1 MDVKAREH
9 LASLINDITKT
20 GEWTLDNEKLKEI
33 KRICKKSEA
42 FVEMSVELIF
52 IQLGKKQAQIRYS
65 ALQLVEELFS
75 RSHKFRQLIAEE
87 FPQFLQLTIGIHQK
101 SLPPPSNVASKL
113 KEFAVALV
121 KTWYEKYGESYRPLA
136 IGYDYLISSGEANFE
151 GSSLRDIRSR
161 DTQRSQQDVRL
172 KAINERRFQNIETQ
186 VADLK
191 DDIQENLKNMESC
204 FEILVP
210 RFEAEQALDE
220 ERAAGETG
228 KALSRGDAYKDNIM
242 SHGLGS
248 SRYTIEIDLSEGN
261 VMEDVKESEDN
272 EILFE
277 KLRESYKIMTSKHL
291 TKINEWL
298 KNLVKI
304 EYTDPAAKDD
314 LLKAIISLKDEIRDA
329 TRKSALIGIDTQVEN
344 ANKEANS
351 DDEDDEDID
360 ALFEEVEVPTL
371 DEPSTSV
378 ASDKPSAVVKSKKL
392 PPVQRVFPLA
402 HEPHMAEDATYT
414 SPLQAQIERTGR
426 LRENSPSGNKGK
438 QKADLQ
444 REELL
449 KVAPVVEWGEDLY
462 YWDKQDVQF
471 NQSGLEYHHRFL
483 GDGEGA
489 NKLSDETLQ
498 SLKMRAVY
506 YNPQWPEKIKACRAP
521 LRSGSLC
528 PRRDLVT
535 CPFHGPIIP
544 RDEIGRPVDPKT
556 KLPMVD
562 LGEQETPEVEED
574 KDKSVF
580 SSVKAAQPA
589 LWEQLENDVMRQQG
603 LTPIESTKR
612 GQKRKKEK
620 APSALIDV
628 RKKAETRLTRLQ
640 RRLDDPRMKRI
651 VEETLDHER
660 SMKLRDKKAN
670 SWRGI

>member
-1 MDVKAREH
+1 MDVKARQH

-20 GEWTLDNEKLKEI
+20 GEWMLDNEKLKEI
-33 KRICKKSEA
+33 KRMCKKSES
-42 FVEMSVELIF
+42 FVEMSAELIF
-52 IQLGKKQAQIRYS
+52 IQMRKKQAQIRYS

-87 FPQFLQLTIGIHQK
+87 FPQFLQLTIGIHQQ
-101 SLPPPSNVASKL
+101 SLPPPTNVASKL

-151 GSSLRDIRSR
+151 GSSLRDIRAR
-161 DTQRSQQDVRL
+161 DTQRSQHDARL
-172 KAINERRFQNIETQ
+172 RSINERRFQNIETQ

-191 DDIQENLKNMESC
+191 DDIQENLINMESC

-210 RFEAEQALDE
+210 RYEVEQGLNE
-220 ERAAGETG
+220 G
-228 KALSRGDAYKDNIM
+228 KGSSKITNEFSRGDTYKDTII

-248 SRYTIEIDLSEGN
+248 SRYTIEIDLSDGN
-261 VMEDVKESEDN
+261 LMDDVKESEDN

-291 TKINEWL
+291 TKIKEWL

-304 EYTDPAAKDD
+304 EHTDPTAKDE
-314 LLKAIISLKDEIRDA
+314 LLKTIISLKDEIQDA
-329 TRKSALIGIDTQVEN
+329 TRKSSLLGIDVQVES
-344 ANKEANS
+344 ANKVANS
-351 DDEDDEDID
+351 SDEEDID
-360 ALFEEVEVPTL
+360 TLFEEVEVPTL

-378 ASDKPSAVVKSKKL
+378 ESDKPSTTIKSNKL
-392 PPVQRVFPLA
+392 PPAQRVFPLA

-414 SPLQAQIERTGR
+414 SPLQAQIERLSR
-426 LRENSPSGNKGK
+426 PRESSPSAHKGK
-438 QKADLQ
+438 EKADLR

-449 KVAPVVEWGEDLY
+449 KIAPLVEWGEDLY

-489 NKLSDETLQ
+489 NTLSDETLQ
-498 SLKMRAVY
+498 GLKMRAVY
-506 YNPQWPEKIKACRAP
+506 YNPQWPKKLKACRAP
-521 LRSGSLC
+521 LKNGSLC
-528 PRRDLVT
+528 PRKDLVT

-544 RDEIGRPVDPKT
+544 RDEIGRPVDPKSN
-556 KLPMVD
+556 LPISD
-562 LGEQETPEVEED
+562 ISEQETIGSEED
-574 KDKSVF
+574 KNEAAF

-589 LWEQLENDVMRQQG
+589 LWEQLENDVMLQQG
-603 LTPIESTKR
+603 LTPIENTKR
-612 GQKRKKEK
+612 GQKRKKDK

-628 RKKAETRLTRLQ
+628 KKKADTRLSRLQ
-640 RRLDDPRMKRI
+640 RRLDDPHMKRI
-651 VEETLDHER
+651 VEESLDHER